1 MKKSIREK
9 YVLTVGRIALFRAG
23 PEIASPSFPPS
34 FLPYPACIFN
44 RASKYAFLTLP
55 RPQIFPRATFFFG
68 ACLLCINLHPSSCFL
83 RSLREQGSSTC
94 VPSLAVVAGKEGK
107 GNYQRLSPPSTE
119 KKKSSP
125 SRFSRKK
132 LLKVFSSLIILTFVA
147 SICFFKSDSSLCG
160 EKEKTL
166 WAMLGSILV
175 GRRAFLIS

>member
-119 KKKSSP
+119 KKEELA
-125 SRFSRKK
+125 FS
-132 LLKVFSSLIILTFVA
+132 VFSEKVVEG
-147 SICFFKSDSSLCG
+147 FFQPHHTHFCSQHL
-160 EKEKTL
+160 L
-166 WAMLGSILV
+166 FQI
-175 GRRAFLIS
+175 